1 MSIPSTTRNLV
12 LAAYAA
18 CEEKK
23 ALNARILE
31 LDPAESAFTDVFL
44 ICSGANPRQVQAIA
58 DEVELRLKREFGMYA
73 NSVEGYRTAKWILLD
88 YVDFVV
94 HVFDE
99 ETRALYDIE
108 RLRKTA
114 SSVTLEDWK
123 RPLVAKVAAVR
134 AGAKQKTA
142 AKKKSGT
149 KSGTKSGAK
158 SASGKPSKTSGASRG
173 RATKKSTGKPSAS
186 KKARASRPSASSK
199 KKAAKKT
206 ASARPAKRTGSRP
219 KAHKRA
225 GLRVAKKK
233 TVK

>member
-1 MSIPSTTRNLV
+1 MSTSVETRKLV
-12 LAAYAA
+12 LAAHAA

-23 ALNARILE
+23 ALHARILE

-58 DEVELRLKREFGMYA
+58 DEVELRMKREFGMYA
-73 NSVEGYRTAKWILLD
+73 NSVEGYRAAKWILLD

-114 SSVTLEDWK
+114 SSVALEDWK

-134 AGAKQKTA
+134 AGAKAKTPARKSAA
-142 AKKKSGT
+142 AKSATGKKSAARSQGPSRGTKKVAAQRSSAGQAKPTSKKSTTRKKATKTSGT
-149 KSGTKSGAK
+149 KSA
-158 SASGKPSKTSGASRG
+158 A
-173 RATKKSTGKPSAS
+173 
-186 KKARASRPSASSK
+186 ARPARPSRTS
-199 KKAAKKT
+199 KAAKKQ
-206 ASARPAKRTGSRP
+206 TGRRKP
-219 KAHKRA
+219 TR
-225 GLRVAKKK
+225 
-233 TVK
+233 

>member
-1 MSIPSTTRNLV
+1 MSISSTTRNLV

-31 LDPAESAFTDVFL
+31 LDPAESAFTDAFL
-44 ICSGANPRQVQAIA
+44 ICSGTNPRQVQAIA

-99 ETRALYDIE
+99 ETRSLYDIE

-114 SSVTLEDWK
+114 NSVTLEDWK

-134 AGAKQKTA
+134 AAGAKQKA
-142 AKKKSGT
+142 PA
-149 KSGTKSGAK
+149 
-158 SASGKPSKTSGASRG
+158 
-173 RATKKSTGKPSAS
+173 
-186 KKARASRPSASSK
+186 K
-199 KKAAKKT
+199 KKAAAKKT
-206 ASARPAKRTGSRP
+206 TGKKSTAVSHGKGRGAKKVAAKRTKS
-219 KAHKRA
+219 K
-225 GLRVAKKK
+225 VAKVGKPSRSSTPKK
-233 TVK
+233 KSAKKAVTTRTTARSNRRGKASQSATKRTGRKTTAR

>member
-1 MSIPSTTRNLV
+1 MSTSIATRNLV

-23 ALNARILE
+23 ALHARILE

-73 NSVEGYRTAKWILLD
+73 NSVEGYRAAKWILLD

-114 SSVTLEDWK
+114 SSVELEDWK

-134 AGAKQKTA
+134 AGAKAKTPAKKSATAKSKAGKKPVARSQKTKKAA
-142 AKKKSGT
+142 AKRSPAGKAKPTSKKTTTKKKAVKTSGRKSGT
-149 KSGTKSGAK
+149 ARPSNQSRTSK
-158 SASGKPSKTSGASRG
+158 SAKKQTGRKKP
-173 RATKKSTGKPSAS
+173 
-186 KKARASRPSASSK
+186 AR
-199 KKAAKKT
+199 
-206 ASARPAKRTGSRP
+206 
-219 KAHKRA
+219 
-225 GLRVAKKK
+225 
-233 TVK
+233 